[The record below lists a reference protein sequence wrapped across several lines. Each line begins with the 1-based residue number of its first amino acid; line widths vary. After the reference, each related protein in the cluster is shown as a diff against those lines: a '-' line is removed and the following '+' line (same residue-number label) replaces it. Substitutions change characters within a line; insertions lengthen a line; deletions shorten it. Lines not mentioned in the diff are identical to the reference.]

1 MNGDTS
7 KPLVLVAFCSDGQL
21 ESQELSALAEV
32 KAYPDTHELA
42 LIPEEVCSRV
52 SYLIVGMSCSV
63 DQLFI
68 DRCPKVKA
76 IVVQGSSYDNIDIE
90 HAGRRG
96 IVVSNTPD
104 LCIEEVADSAFS
116 FILSFYRQTA
126 FIHSAVQMGQHLVKR
141 EDVFSGAKTARRIRG
156 KTLGLLGL
164 GKTGIALAQ
173 RAKAFGFNVIFY
185 DPSTADGLEKAIGG
199 LERVSVIA
207 DLLTK
212 SDCISLHC
220 SLSEESK
227 HIINEN
233 TLRLFKR
240 GAFLVNVTHKLL
252 VDDVS
257 LSKALRSGKLA
268 GAALDVC
275 DGGLV
280 DYDSSI
286 LKGCP
291 NLLCTPHVSWYS
303 RESYAEVRAAAIRL
317 VHHALTSMDGLS
329 VHNCVNAQQLDVN
342 LCRLRG
348 TVTS

>member
-1 MNGDTS
+1 MNGDTAA
-7 KPLVLVAFCSDGQL
+7 KPIVLVAFCSDGKL
-21 ESQELSALAEV
+21 ETQELAAIADV
-32 KAYPDTHELA
+32 RAYPDVYDLS
-42 LIPEEVCSRV
+42 LIPEEVCSMTAYAV
-52 SYLIVGMSCSV
+52 IGMSCPV
-63 DQLFI
+63 DQRFI
-68 DRCPKVKA
+68 DRCPRLKV
-76 IVVQGSSYDNIDIE
+76 IVILGSSYDNVDID
-90 HAGRRG
+90 HAGQMG

-126 FIHSAVQMGQHLVKR
+126 FLHSAIQAGKHLQKH
-141 EDVFSGAKTARRIRG
+141 EDVFSGAKLTRRIRG

-199 LERVSVIA
+199 LERVSLIA
-207 DLLTK
+207 DLLTR

-227 HIINEN
+227 HIINDN

-240 GAFLVNVTHKLL
+240 GCFLVNVTHSLL
-252 VDDVS
+252 VDDIA
-257 LSKALRSGKLA
+257 LAKALHSGKLG

-275 DGGLV
+275 GGTPYMDGV
-280 DYDSSI
+280 

-291 NLLCTPHVSWYS
+291 NLICTPHVAWYS
-303 RESYAEVRAAAIRL
+303 RESYGEVRGAAIRL
-317 VHHALTSMDGLS
+317 IHQALTSLDGLS
-329 VHNCVNAQQLDVN
+329 MHNCVNAQQLDVN
-342 LCRLRG
+342 LCRLRW
-348 TVTS
+348 TPNS